1 MDSKTWT
8 LDYRLS
14 FFFGGGGRGGEWGM
28 SVTRSIPH
36 AAKNLEPG
44 LDYGLR
50 TSYICIYI
58 LGGQRW
64 RWWWGRGLVGGLG
77 GVARPIPCAGWGV
90 GEGGGVGD
98 YSKTHTLCGLNWSVL
113 LVLGLIITKLI
124 QSLLPQPLKKF
135 IKNQK
140 SFLTKKIVSHKS
152 NIIFTPPAFKKFI
165 KSH

>member
-1 MDSKTWT
+1 MDSGLQT
-8 LDYRLS
+8 LI
-14 FFFGGGGRGGEWGM
+14 FFGGGGEGESGGM

-44 LDYGLR
+44 LDSGLR

-90 GEGGGVGD
+90 GEGGGGR
-98 YSKTHTLCGLNWSVL
+98 
-113 LVLGLIITKLI
+113 
-124 QSLLPQPLKKF
+124 
-135 IKNQK
+135 
-140 SFLTKKIVSHKS
+140 
-152 NIIFTPPAFKKFI
+152 
-165 KSH
+165 